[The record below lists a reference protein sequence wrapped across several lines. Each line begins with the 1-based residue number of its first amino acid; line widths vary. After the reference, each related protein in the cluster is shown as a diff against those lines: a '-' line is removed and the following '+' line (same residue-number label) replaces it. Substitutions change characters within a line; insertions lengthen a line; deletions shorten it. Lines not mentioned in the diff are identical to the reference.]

1 MNSQIEMEPCQIQ
14 KLAEDVEDDFDNY
27 TKMKSTL
34 DDMDETH
41 PYDEDD
47 TGTIVPG
54 SDLDESTD
62 SDDSK
67 TPKERP
73 K

>member
-1 MNSQIEMEPCQIQ
+1 MNSQIEMEPKIQ

-47 TGTIVPG
+47 TGTIV
-54 SDLDESTD
+54 SQVAI
-62 SDDSK
+62 
-67 TPKERP
+67 
-73 K
+73 